1 MRISDWSSDVCSSDL
16 PEAPRAAMR
25 VAIETARNAGRKVAF
40 TLSDG
45 FCVDRHRND
54 FRTLIE
60 SGAIDILF
68 ANEDE
73 DGSLTK
79 TDSFD
84 SAADWPEG
92 KAEVVVITRT
102 EERRVGNEGASTSR
116 SRG

>member
-60 SGAIDILF
+60 SGATDILF
-68 ANEDE
+68 ATEDE
-73 DGSLTK
+73 ACSLTK
-79 TDSFD
+79 TDSVD
-84 SAADWPEG
+84 SATDCLDGRAEG
-92 KAEVVVITRT
+92 VDNRRSAKSEVALTGWT
-102 EERRVGNEGASTSR
+102 GP
-116 SRG
+116 